1 MEESS
6 TCCKHSQPENT
17 EPVALKGSIAP
28 SMCHEDG
35 NIESLPHLLLTDLGF
50 NQPNLFVVPENR
62 KWNVT
67 SGKYQGF
74 FLRVHF
80 EFQIY
85 IALALPTAQYVH
97 SSPAKNIPNEIAA
110 TFYIWLGKRN
120 TSKTKAAWVQSRK
133 LMCQSIG
140 TTSSMNA

>member
-50 NQPNLFVVPENR
+50 NQPFRSLCQKIARGMSLLESIKVFPKGYILNSKSTLRWLSQPLSMCTQVLQRTFPMKLQLHSTFGLANETPQKLKRLGFNLGN
-62 KWNVT
+62 
-67 SGKYQGF
+67 
-74 FLRVHF
+74 
-80 EFQIY
+80 
-85 IALALPTAQYVH
+85 
-97 SSPAKNIPNEIAA
+97 
-110 TFYIWLGKRN
+110 
-120 TSKTKAAWVQSRK
+120 
-133 LMCQSIG
+133 
-140 TTSSMNA
+140 